1 MAVAETL
8 TKMPPSRWAR
18 LMGIHPLHFEGVF
31 LQNVPPSVCAQPW
44 MQFEWQAVD
53 RVSREEVARAI
64 AQAEAD
70 IERELGYHLLPAW
83 DVDEWHKAARSP
95 RPEWSRQVSVDVRKQ
110 AQTVQ
115 AKWGYLLS
123 GGIRQKDLAEAA
135 AAIAWSDTDG
145 DGYTETGTVTVAVTA
160 GTPESEMHVYYPGES
175 GADAWEIRPVAVS
188 IAGAVATI
196 TFRRELCVIKAQLE
210 IIAVPADDSH
220 IRGLDG
226 ALDANFLTTVDVY
239 RAYNDP
245 QALRD
250 GTPVLTPLG
259 WVPIEELRPGDAVI
273 GRSGRKAQVRGV
285 FPQGK
290 RPLFRVTFD
299 DGTTIDC
306 DSRHR
311 WAVLERDRA
320 RSQVLTTEQLL
331 DRGLKTASGHPRFH
345 IPLVEPV
352 EFGLIEP
359 LPLSPYTLG
368 ALIGDG
374 NLGKTFVSLCSQREV
389 ASVAALPVGHSW
401 RERGD
406 CSQDGSVARFDAVG
420 SEWHRN
426 DVLSTLRHL
435 GLAGKRSWEKF
446 IPRSYLWASIA
457 ARRELLRGLLD
468 TDGRITKLGSARY
481 FTTSPMLAQ
490 DVAFLVR
497 SLGGLVRVRLD
508 QGQQRKY
515 EYGGETRYGRPLY
528 ELTIRF
534 NGQWCPFTL
543 PFKAERW
550 MASRRTPRR
559 SIVSIEAAGSDFCTC
574 IAVDAQDQLYV
585 TKDFAVTHNTQ
596 ATFLWEP
603 FGTGACAS
611 CNGTGCN
618 ICAYSAQTG
627 CLMLRDEPRL
637 SIVSYRPATWDQA
650 ALDFAEAAW
659 TVDRQP
665 DLVRLYYYSG
675 WQDKNLAYPTIQ
687 MDRAWERAVAYYA
700 ASLLDRPVCECNNV
714 HAWVESWRR
723 DLAIAG
729 EEGLRISAKDL
740 DCPFGTK
747 RGAVF
752 AWKRVN
758 TSAAIGRTA
767 LV

>member
-1 MAVAETL
+1 
-8 TKMPPSRWAR
+8 
-18 LMGIHPLHFEGVF
+18 
-31 LQNVPPSVCAQPW
+31 

-95 RPEWSRQVSVDVRKQ
+95 RPEWSRQISVDVRKQ

-135 AAIAWSDTDG
+135 TAIVWSDTDG

-175 GADAWEIRPVAVS
+175 GEDAWEIRPVAVS

-239 RAYNDP
+239 RVYNDP
-245 QALRD
+245 Q
-250 GTPVLTPLG
+250 
-259 WVPIEELRPGDAVI
+259 
-273 GRSGRKAQVRGV
+273 S
-285 FPQGK
+285 
-290 RPLFRVTFD
+290 
-299 DGTTIDC
+299 
-306 DSRHR
+306 
-311 WAVLERDRA
+311 
-320 RSQVLTTEQLL
+320 
-331 DRGLKTASGHPRFH
+331 
-345 IPLVEPV
+345 
-352 EFGLIEP
+352 
-359 LPLSPYTLG
+359 
-368 ALIGDG
+368 
-374 NLGKTFVSLCSQREV
+374 
-389 ASVAALPVGHSW
+389 
-401 RERGD
+401 
-406 CSQDGSVARFDAVG
+406 
-420 SEWHRN
+420 
-426 DVLSTLRHL
+426 
-435 GLAGKRSWEKF
+435 
-446 IPRSYLWASIA
+446 
-457 ARRELLRGLLD
+457 
-468 TDGRITKLGSARY
+468 
-481 FTTSPMLAQ
+481 
-490 DVAFLVR
+490 
-497 SLGGLVRVRLD
+497 
-508 QGQQRKY
+508 
-515 EYGGETRYGRPLY
+515 
-528 ELTIRF
+528 
-534 NGQWCPFTL
+534 
-543 PFKAERW
+543 
-550 MASRRTPRR
+550 
-559 SIVSIEAAGSDFCTC
+559 
-574 IAVDAQDQLYV
+574 
-585 TKDFAVTHNTQ
+585 Q

-665 DLVRLYYYSG
+665 ALVRLYYYSG

-729 EEGLRISAKDL
+729 EDGLKVSAKDL